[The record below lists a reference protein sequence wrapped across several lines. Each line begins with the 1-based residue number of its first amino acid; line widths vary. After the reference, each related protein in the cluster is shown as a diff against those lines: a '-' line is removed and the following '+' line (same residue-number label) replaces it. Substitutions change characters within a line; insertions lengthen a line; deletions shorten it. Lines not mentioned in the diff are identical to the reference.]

1 MGIKKNDTVNI
12 MSFKHNGSIHRVWDS
27 ARVIEVDE
35 EKIVVCTEKT
45 RVEEA
50 TKRVWYTK
58 EPAILY
64 FFYQKWYNVIAMLRK
79 DGVYY
84 YTNISSPCIF
94 DNGCIKYIDYDLD
107 LKTFRNGKYKIMDI
121 NEFYCHKY
129 SMGYSK
135 KVERVVLDTID
146 HVVDL
151 YKEAVFP
158 FSDEIALSYYE
169 NVKND

>member
-1 MGIKKNDTVNI
+1 MKIKKNDVVKI
-12 MSFKHNGSIHRVWDS
+12 MSFKHNGSIHRVWES
-27 ARVIEVDE
+27 AHVIEADE
-35 EKIVVCTEKT
+35 EKIVVCTTKA

-64 FFYQKWYNVIAMLRK
+64 FFYKEWYNVIAMLRT

-84 YTNISSPCIF
+84 YTNISSPCVV
-94 DNGCIKYIDYDLD
+94 DNGYIKYIDYDLD
-107 LKTFRNGKYKIMDI
+107 LKTFRNGKYKIMDV

-129 SMGYSK
+129 SMSYSSK
-135 KVERVVLDTID
+135 LEGIVMEALD

-151 YKEAVFP
+151 YKKEVFP
-158 FSDEIALSYYE
+158 FSDEIALNYYE
-169 NVKND
+169 KFKSN